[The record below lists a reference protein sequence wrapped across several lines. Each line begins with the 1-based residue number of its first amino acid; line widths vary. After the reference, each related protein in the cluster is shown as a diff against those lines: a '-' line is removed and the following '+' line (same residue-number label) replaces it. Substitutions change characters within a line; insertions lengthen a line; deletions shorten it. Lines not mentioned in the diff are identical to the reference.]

1 MEDSVFRQ
9 DLTKLPYLQIG
20 GSPKSGTSLLLAL
33 LDGHP
38 EVAVY
43 PGETGHTG
51 YLYPTLNDPR
61 VSLKTKLDTI
71 IDYRCSL
78 ESYGYIP
85 VEACNYIEVGETL
98 RSYEDDIGNNF
109 IDVHSALLQAFYE
122 VFDPQHLSKSRL
134 WVDKSPFSHLFADDI
149 FSVFPDAKF
158 IHILREP
165 KDNFASVGGSVLKRR
180 RSRVVQEALL
190 WRYRVWTAQSLY
202 FAKRN
207 QEKYGASRYFVIR
220 FRDLV
225 QKPKEIV
232 PKLVDFIG
240 ISENETLYMPT
251 RGGCP
256 YLGNNK
262 EGLEFRGIF
271 SGNVDRWMERI
282 PDYYACVME
291 CQPEGYL
298 QYYDYI
304 EHFNLS
310 LRRKA
315 LRTHRL
321 LTTFIPRS
329 TSLRKFHLYTLFGK
343 FHPYMYKQ
351 PAAGVPGI
359 F

>member
-1 MEDSVFRQ
+1 MFRQ

-20 GSPKSGTSLLLAL
+20 GCPKSGTSLLLAL

-38 EVAVY
+38 EIVVY

-85 VEACNYIEVGETL
+85 TEACNFVEVGKIL
-98 RSYEDDIGNNF
+98 RAYEDGMENNF
-109 IDVHSALLQAFYE
+109 LDIHSALLQAFYE
-122 VFDPQHLSKSRL
+122 VFGSQQLNKAQL

-149 FSVFPDAKF
+149 FSIFPTAKF

-180 RSRVVQEALL
+180 RSRVIHEALL
-190 WRYRVWTAQSLY
+190 WRYRIWTAQSLY

-207 QEKYGASRYFVIR
+207 QEKFGESRYLVIR

-251 RGGCP
+251 RGGYP
-256 YLGNNK
+256 YSGNNK

-282 PDYYACVME
+282 PDYFACVME

-298 QYYDYI
+298 QYYGYD
-304 EHFNLS
+304 EHFDQS
-310 LRRKA
+310 LRKKA

-329 TSLRKFHLYTLFGK
+329 TLPSK
-343 FHPYMYKQ
+343 FHPYTLLSKFHPLMYKQ
-351 PAAGVPGI
+351 PVAGIPGI
-359 F
+359 H